1 MPATEV
7 VILTASE
14 RRRRFA
20 AGCFEA
26 ISVFFIALIPIAMI
40 VGVYGGLTF
49 WISLES
55 TAAETPIDGFRK
67 FACEVLTVDH
77 RFNSTEFFCTDVFTY
92 TWKTFRS
99 PVVYIQ
105 KDFIRRRAADCLLDL
120 NISAEDAR
128 FQNGTNI
135 CREVIDLYQP
145 YTPYFNC
152 APVLESNNASA
163 GRCKTL
169 LAPTSTYD
177 ATANLA
183 IGIVLLFVVGGVFG
197 ACGDED

>member
-1 MPATEV
+1 MPATDV

-14 RRRRFA
+14 RRKQYA
-20 AGCFEA
+20 EGCCEA
-26 ISVFFIALIPIAMI
+26 IVTFFIFLIPISVI
-40 VGVYGGLTF
+40 VGVFGGFTF
-49 WISLES
+49 WMSIET
-55 TAAETPIDGFRK
+55 TASETPINSFEK
-67 FACEVLTVDH
+67 FPCELLTVDH

-105 KDFIRRRAADCLLDL
+105 KDFIRRRATDCLLDL
-120 NISAEDAR
+120 NISAEDAPR
-128 FQNGTNI
+128 KNGTNI
-135 CREVIDLYQP
+135 CYKVLDLYQP

-152 APVLESNNASA
+152 APVLEFNNASA

-177 ATANLA
+177 ATANFA
-183 IGIVLLFVVGGVFG
+183 IGTLAQIGLVF
-197 ACGDED
+197 ACGLWSVW

>member
-1 MPATEV
+1 MPATQV
-7 VILTASE
+7 PILPASE
-14 RRRRFA
+14 RRKRRAQDCCVAIVILLFVLIP
-20 AGCFEA
+20 
-26 ISVFFIALIPIAMI
+26 ISVF
-40 VGVYGGLTF
+40 VGAVGGITF
-49 WISLES
+49 WIILES
-55 TAAETPIDGFRK
+55 TAAGKPIEGFNE

-77 RFNSTEFFCTDVFTY
+77 RFNSTEYFCTDVFTY

-105 KDFIRRRAADCLLDL
+105 KDFIRRRATDCLFDL

-135 CREVIDLYQP
+135 CHEVLDLYQR

-152 APVLESNNASA
+152 APVLEFNNASA

-177 ATANLA
+177 ATVNIAL
-183 IGIVLLFVVGGVFG
+183 GIFFLVVLGGLCARG
-197 ACGDED
+197 GDDD